1 MDFYSIEFF
10 TFFFIVFTVFFLS
23 PPRFRWLVLLCASYY
38 FYGSFQVQYIA
49 LIAFSTLIAYFTAI
63 GMQRCSEKPKRMIF
77 LVLSL
82 LCNIGILFLFK
93 YYDFLN
99 ISLQQLMGSFDI
111 PYKGHALNLIVPLG
125 ISFYV
130 FQVVSYT
137 IDVYRG
143 EKPPEKHLGI
153 FALYVAFFP
162 KLLAGPIERAK
173 QFIPQFYENTR
184 FDGERI
190 TNGLKLMTWGLFKKV
205 VIADRLATFVNVV
218 YADPY
223 SYQGVSLVIAVV
235 FYSFQIYC
243 DFSGYTD
250 IAIGI
255 SQVFGLRLTDNFA
268 RPYSAAS
275 VAEFWRRWHISLSSW
290 LRDYIYIPMG
300 GSRVRT
306 TRLYFNYI
314 FVFFICGLWHG
325 ASWTFA
331 VWGLIHGIYLI
342 FGIFLRGFREK
353 VTFAIGLN
361 KFPILHRS
369 IQIIITFALV
379 SLAWI
384 FFRAN
389 TISDALYI
397 ISHLHL
403 GWEKVFNFETLGSL
417 ILLTRSATEFIIAI
431 SVLLFFG
438 AVHVLEKHENMRQ
451 MFAGR
456 PLWLRFAAYYI
467 MVTGILLL
475 SLPGTQNF
483 IYFQF

>member
-10 TFFFIVFTVFFLS
+10 TFFFIVLTVFFLC
-23 PPRFRWLVLLCASYY
+23 PQRFRWFVLLFASYY
-38 FYGSFQVQYIA
+38 FYGSFKVQYIA
-49 LIAFSTLIAYFTAI
+49 LLAFSTLIAYFTAL
-63 GMQRCSEKPKRMIF
+63 GMQRHPEKPKRIIF
-77 LVLSL
+77 LLLSL
-82 LCNIGILFLFK
+82 FCNIGILFLFK
-93 YYDFLN
+93 YYDFLTN
-99 ISLQQLMGSFDI
+99 SIQQLLGSCNI
-111 PYKGHALNLIVPLG
+111 PYKGHTLNLIVPLG

-130 FQVVSYT
+130 FQVVSYS

-143 EKPPEKHLGI
+143 EKTPEKHLGI

-173 QFIPQFYENTR
+173 QLIPQLHENSR
-184 FDGERI
+184 IDWARI

-205 VIADRLATFVNVV
+205 VIADRLAAFVNVV
-218 YADPY
+218 YADP
-223 SYQGVSLVIAVV
+223 SAYQGISLVVAVV

-255 SQVFGLRLTDNFA
+255 AQVFGLRLTDNFA
-268 RPYSAAS
+268 RPYAAAS
-275 VAEFWRRWHISLSSW
+275 VAEFWRRWHISLTSW
-290 LRDYIYIPMG
+290 LRDYLYIPLG
-300 GSRVRT
+300 GNRVKT
-306 TRLYFNYI
+306 ARLYLNYI
-314 FVFFICGLWHG
+314 VVFFICGLWHG

-331 VWGLIHGIYLI
+331 VWGLIHGLYLT
-342 FGIFLRGFREK
+342 FGISLRGFREK
-353 VTFAIGLN
+353 FTSIIGLN
-361 KFPILHRS
+361 RFPALHRS
-369 IQIIITFALV
+369 IQIITTFTLI

-397 ISHLHL
+397 ISHLHV
-403 GWEKVFNFETLGSL
+403 GWGKVFNFETLSSM
-417 ILLTRSATEFIIAI
+417 ILLTRSTTEFLIAI

-438 AVHVLEKHENMRQ
+438 VVHFTEKHTNMRQ
-451 MFAGR
+451 MFAGK
-456 PLWLRFAAYYI
+456 PLWLRFAVYYI

-475 SLPGTQNF
+475 SLPGAQKF